1 MMTTSSVG
9 SCDRVPTSGDAGGVR
24 VASRA
29 MRVFGLVAVFA
40 VALGCSRSRSA
51 PPGEPQKTE
60 VVSSAPAPDAELSD
74 ASGTMV
80 TLSTVLGRHA
90 ETIVVF
96 YRGFW

>member
-1 MMTTSSVG
+1 M
-9 SCDRVPTSGDAGGVR
+9 
-24 VASRA
+24 SRN
-29 MRVFGLVAVFA
+29 
-40 VALGCSRSRSA
+40 A
-51 PPGEPQKTE
+51 PPGEPQKAE
-60 VVSSAPAPDAELSD
+60 VVNSAPAPDAELSD

>member
-1 MMTTSSVG
+1 
-9 SCDRVPTSGDAGGVR
+9 
-24 VASRA
+24 
-29 MRVFGLVAVFA
+29 MRVFGLAAAFA
-40 VALGCSRSRSA
+40 VALGCSRSVT
-51 PPGEPQKTE
+51 PGEPQKTE

-90 ETIVVF
+90 ETILVF